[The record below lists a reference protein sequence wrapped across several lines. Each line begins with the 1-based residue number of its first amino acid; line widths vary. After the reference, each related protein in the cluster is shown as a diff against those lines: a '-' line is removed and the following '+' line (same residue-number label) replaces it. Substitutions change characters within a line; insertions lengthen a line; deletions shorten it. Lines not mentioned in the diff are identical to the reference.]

1 MEEVYYLK
9 EIERIKSILQDYYN
23 KDFNSDEEDFYVN
36 KSNKE
41 LIEQLIVRVK
51 RDDAIPVSNKRI
63 LGAQR
68 MSNYSAIRC
77 INHY

>member
-51 RDDAIPVSNKRI
+51 RDDAIPVSNKSPLIKRY
-63 LGAQR
+63 L
-68 MSNYSAIRC
+68 YS
-77 INHY
+77 

>member
-41 LIEQLIVRVK
+41 QKLPNQGSTCTLSKEYWVR
-51 RDDAIPVSNKRI
+51 R
-63 LGAQR
+63 G
-68 MSNYSAIRC
+68 
-77 INHY
+77 